1 MTNIGSTASVSG
13 RTYIVTAAIEA
24 GSPID
29 ATIAGGKVANYVD
42 VSSAIRKTVTYTFS
56 GKRW

>member
-1 MTNIGSTASVSG
+1 VTNIGSAASVSG

-29 ATIAGGKVANYVD
+29 TTIAGAKVNNYVD
-42 VSSAIRKTVTYTFS
+42 VSSAVRKTITYTFS
-56 GKRW
+56 GTR